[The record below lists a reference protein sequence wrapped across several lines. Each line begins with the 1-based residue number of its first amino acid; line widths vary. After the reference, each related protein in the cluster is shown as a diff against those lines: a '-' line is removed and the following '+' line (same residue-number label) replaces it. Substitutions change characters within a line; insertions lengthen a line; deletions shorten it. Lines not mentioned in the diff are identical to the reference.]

1 MKRAQLK
8 SDRRL
13 VIREAIVQL
22 FALQLSSGTS
32 IDELRLFALECVESA
47 SKKAGMDSQDSSAS
61 DVQTIASL
69 LRTWHRET
77 RYLSKDGSPRPLG
90 LNGKNGLRKL
100 VCAYFDPAKV
110 DVVVEGLK
118 NSGLIKANSQK
129 KWIPT
134 GKYGVVP
141 IISKELLAHLAE
153 GVSRYV
159 ETVTRNVT
167 TRHKGNTLFERSS
180 KVRAFPVSAAADFRA
195 LVDQQAI
202 AFLAVVDDWL
212 EARVEEASKLRSRKC
227 TAGVFAFAFLDDVAM
242 SER

>member
-1 MKRAQLK
+1 MKRAQPK
-8 SDRRL
+8 SGRKL

-32 IDELRLFALECVESA
+32 LDALRLFALSCVDSA
-47 SKKAGMDSQDSSAS
+47 SRKTGIDTQEASGS
-61 DVQTIASL
+61 DVQTIGSL

-90 LNGKNGLRKL
+90 LSGKNGLRKL
-100 VCAYFDPAKV
+100 VCLYFDPKKFDSV
-110 DVVVEGLK
+110 FEGLQK
-118 NSGLIKANSQK
+118 SGLIKETRQK

-141 IISKELLAHLAE
+141 IVSKELLAHLAE

-159 ETVTRNVT
+159 ETITRNVT
-167 TRHKGNTLFERSS
+167 TRRKENTLFERSS
-180 KVRAFPVSAAADFRA
+180 KVRAFPVSAAEDFRI
-195 LVDQQAI
+195 LVNRQAI

-212 EARVEEASKLRSRKC
+212 EARVEEASNSRSKKC
-227 TAGVFAFAFLDDVAM
+227 TAGVFAFAFLDDIAM
-242 SER
+242 S